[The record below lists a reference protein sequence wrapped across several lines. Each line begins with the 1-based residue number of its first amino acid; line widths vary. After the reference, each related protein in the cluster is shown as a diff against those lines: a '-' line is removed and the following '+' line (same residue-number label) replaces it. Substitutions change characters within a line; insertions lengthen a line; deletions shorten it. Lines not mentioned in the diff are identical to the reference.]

1 MFYKIT
7 TFLFLYFYVAVIYAC
22 GVPITGEE
30 YDSLIELKIDD
41 EIYMIKI
48 PDSVNGGKF
57 LSANLEIYE
66 KLYDSFINV
75 PLQMKKLEGMLAG
88 EVFFYKDLNLTVELS
103 VWWDGGACPIIGR
116 KILKHN
122 KSLQPAAESGG

>member
-1 MFYKIT
+1 M
-7 TFLFLYFYVAVIYAC
+7 YFYIAVIYAC

-30 YDSLIELKIDD
+30 YDSLIELRIDDSTKSEFGD
-41 EIYMIKI
+41 EIYMITI

-57 LSANLEIYE
+57 ISANLEIYE

-75 PLQMKKLEGMLAG
+75 PLEMKEQEGMLAG
-88 EVFFYKDLNLTVELS
+88 EVIFYKELNLTVELS
-103 VWWDGGACPIIGR
+103 VWWDGGACPIIGK

-122 KSLQPAAESGG
+122 KLLKDGTAQSAAP